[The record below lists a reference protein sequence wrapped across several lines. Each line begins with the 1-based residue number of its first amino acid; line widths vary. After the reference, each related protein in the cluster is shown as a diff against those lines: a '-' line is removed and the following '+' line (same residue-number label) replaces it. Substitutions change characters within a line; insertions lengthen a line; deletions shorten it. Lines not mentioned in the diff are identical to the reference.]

1 MQSGWSSRATRS
13 GTFSDGFRPN
23 LGFHA
28 FLRNRPLH
36 VAVPFWA
43 VTGAFLLPCALPAV
57 VRRSRGRRRGARGLC
72 PHCGYDLRAT
82 PDRCPECG
90 AGAFPAAAVPA

>member
-13 GTFSDGFRPN
+13 GSFAEGFRPN
-23 LGFHA
+23 LGFQV
-28 FLRNRPLH
+28 FFSNRPVY

-43 VTGAFLLPCALPAV
+43 LTAACLLPCALPALI
-57 VRRSRGRRRGARGLC
+57 RRSFARRRGARGLC
-72 PHCGYDLRAT
+72 RHCGYDLRAT

-90 AGAFPAAAVPA
+90 AGAFPAAVVPA

>member
-13 GTFSDGFRPN
+13 GSLADGFRPN
-23 LGFHA
+23 LGFQV
-28 FLRNRPLH
+28 FFRNRPVY

-43 VTGAFLLPCALPAV
+43 VMIGCLLPCALPGV
-57 VRRSRGRRRGARGLC
+57 GRRSLGCRRAARGLC
-72 PHCGYDLRAT
+72 RCCGYDLRAT

-90 AGAFPAAAVPA
+90 TGAFTPAAVPA